1 MKKKL
6 LFLMTL
12 ALMGWSNVWAT
23 DYPKELRVYV
33 YNTSTWA
40 EMELGT
46 LTETTEGLYSGT
58 LPMNGYQKFFI
69 YEVPDE
75 GSWSKKF
82 TNTQRQ
88 VVGWVDKNTTWEFWA
103 EESEAGMYDF
113 SFDYTAETNMWTC
126 IRNASASTTSVSLT
140 DINGTA
146 WSTYYSDYP
155 FTMPE
160 GVTGYKVSNAENGNL
175 TLTDS
180 YAAGSVV
187 PRWEGVILRSET
199 AGEKTLT
206 YAGVTGDAIGGV
218 LSGSVTAQTINSWGE
233 GDAQI
238 YLYKLANDGVKGF
251 GWYWDS
257 EGGLSLICGANKA
270 YLALTK
276 AQAGY
281 ISEGARSFIRMFD
294 NPTGVNDVTAKKEDV
309 KGIYYDLSSRRV
321 MNPTKGLYIVNGKK
335 ILK

>member
-1 MKKKL
+1 MKKL
-6 LFLMTL
+6 LLLMALTL
-12 ALMGWSNVWAT
+12 TGWSNVWAT

-46 LTETTEGLYSGT
+46 LTETTEGHYSGT

-69 YEVPDE
+69 YEVDKDDN
-75 GSWSKKF
+75 WSEKKF

-103 EESEAGMYDF
+103 EDSEAGMYDF

-126 IRNASASTTSVSLT
+126 TRNASASTTSVSLT

-160 GVTGYKVSNAENGNL
+160 GVTGYKVTNAENGNL
-175 TLTDS
+175 TLTAS
-180 YAAGSVV
+180 YTAGSVV

-199 AGEKTLT
+199 AGAKTLT
-206 YAGVTGDAIGGV
+206 YAGVTGNAIGGV
-218 LSGSVTAQTINSWGE
+218 LGGSVTAKTVDSWGE
-233 GDAQI
+233 GDNKV
-238 YLYKLANDGVKGF
+238 YLYKLANDGTKGL
-251 GWYWDS
+251 GWYWDAND
-257 EGGLSLICGANKA
+257 GLSINCGANKA
-270 YLALTK
+270 YLALT
-276 AQAGY
+276 ATQVGEN
-281 ISEGARSFIRMFD
+281 SEARSFIRMFD
-294 NPTGVNDVTAKKEDV
+294 EPTGVNEVTAKKEDV
-309 KGIYYDLSSRRV
+309 RATYYDLSGRRV